1 LNELREMAVEPGTHD
16 VITGICSMAMGHVL
30 AELGHAYEQ
39 QSAQPVSVVSVGGVD
54 AARRVADGEAFDF
67 VVLAADAIEQLAAGG
82 RVAPG
87 SRTDLARSA
96 VAIAVAAG
104 ATRPDVSTES
114 AIRDAVLRARSIG
127 YSTGPSGAHLVR
139 LFERW
144 GIADAIAPR
153 IVQAPPG
160 IHVGTLVARGD
171 VELGFQQLSEL
182 MHLPGIDVIGL
193 LPAEIQV
200 ETVFSA
206 AVCTASNCPAA
217 AKAWLSFLA
226 SPEADAAKRR
236 HGMEPA

>member
-1 LNELREMAVEPGTHD
+1 MAVEPA
-16 VITGICSMAMGHVL
+16 VERITGISSMAMGNVL

-39 QSAQPVSVVSVGGVD
+39 QSGQPVAIASTGGVD
-54 AARRVADGEAFDF
+54 AARRVADGEGFDF
-67 VVLAADAIEQLAAGG
+67 VVLAADAIEKLATVG
-82 RVAPG
+82 RVDPA
-87 SRTDLARSA
+87 SRIDLAHSR

-104 ATRPDVSTES
+104 APRPDIASEA
-114 AIRDAVLRARSIG
+114 AIRDAILRARTIG

-153 IVQAPPG
+153 IVQPSPG
-160 IHVGTLVARGD
+160 LPVGTLVARGD

-193 LPAEIQV
+193 LPPEIQM

-217 AKAWLSFLA
+217 AKALLSFLA
-226 SPEADAAKRR
+226 SPEADATKRH